1 MKNYQVSP
9 ITLQKAYRKIDW
21 RLLPFLVIC
30 YMIAYLDRVN
40 VGFAKLQMQSDL
52 GLSDAAYGLGAGI
65 FFIGYAIFE
74 TPSNLLL
81 PKIGARITLS
91 RVMILWGLTSASMI
105 FVKDEMSFYV
115 LRFMLGVFEAGFA
128 PGVIFYLTLWYGR
141 ERMARVMAI
150 VMIAGPLGGMFGGPV
165 STWLMTTFAGV
176 HGMAGWQWMFLIE
189 ALPAVFLGLLAL
201 KVLSD
206 KPTDANWL
214 TNEEK
219 EALSKHIN
227 SAPGHDHSFSRV
239 LRNWRVY
246 LMAAGYFCVICGIY
260 AMSFWLPTIIKDAG
274 VKDTTTIGLYSA
286 IPYIGAM
293 IGMLVLGRTSDLFNE
308 RRWHSAIPALIGAAC
323 LVGSVQYKD
332 NLVIALIFLTIAT
345 SMMWAA
351 YTVFWAIPA
360 QHLKGDSAAGGIAVI
375 NTIGLLGGFF
385 SPTLIG
391 YAKSATNDPNAGLLL
406 MAVILVIGSI
416 LLALHRPAN
425 HANQI
430 VQNKQTA

>member
-1 MKNYQVSP
+1 MNNYQISP
-9 ITLQKAYRKIDW
+9 ITLQRAYRKIDW

-105 FVKDEMSFYV
+105 FVHNETSFYV
-115 LRFMLGVFEAGFA
+115 LRFLLGVFEAGFA
-128 PGVIFYLTLWYGR
+128 PGLIFYLTLWYGR
-141 ERMARVMAI
+141 ERMARTMAI
-150 VMIAGPLGGMFGGPV
+150 VMIAGPLGGMIGGPL

-206 KPTDANWL
+206 KPDDASWL
-214 TNEEK
+214 TAEEK
-219 EALSKHIN
+219 EALRIHIS
-227 SAPGHDHSFSRV
+227 SAPGHDHSFSKV
-239 LRNWRVY
+239 LKNWRVY

-260 AMSFWLPTIIKDAG
+260 AISFWLPTIIREAG
-274 VKDTTTIGLYSA
+274 VTNTTTIGLYSA
-286 IPYIGAM
+286 IPYIGA
-293 IGMLVLGRTSDLFNE
+293 IFGMLVLGRTSDLYNE
-308 RRWHSAIPALIGAAC
+308 RRWHSALPALIGAAC

-332 NLVIALIFLTIAT
+332 NFAIALTFLTVAT

-351 YTVFWAIPA
+351 YTVFWAIPS

-391 YAKSATNDPNAGLLL
+391 YAKSATSNPNAGLLL
-406 MAVILVIGSI
+406 MAAVLVLGAT
-416 LLALHRPAN
+416 LLALHRPAD
-425 HANQI
+425 HATRNI
-430 VQNKQTA
+430 HHKQTA